1 MKKAAGFPD
10 LLLTRIDVAKEVDIE
25 TFQQGPAGKTHKV
38 TIWIVVHDGA
48 PYVRSVRG
56 KKGRWYRELVARKH
70 GVLHVGTRKV
80 PVRPAAVAEPELI
93 DQVSA
98 ALWRKYPRSPSLFSM
113 LRLVTL
119 DTTLRLDPT
128 ED

>member
-1 MKKAAGFPD
+1 MKRAAGFQD
-10 LLLTRIDVAKEVDIE
+10 LLLTRLDVAKEVDIE
-25 TFQQGPAGKTHKV
+25 TQGPDGKAHTV

-56 KKGRWYRELVARKH
+56 KRGRWYRELIARKN
-70 GVLHVGTRKV
+70 GLLHVGTRAV
-80 PVRPAAVAEPELI
+80 AVRPAAVTAPEMI
-93 DQVSA
+93 DHVSA

-119 DTTLRLDPT
+119 DTTLRLDPA